1 MTKEDKQ
8 LYYNMTKEDKQLLL
22 KDLSA
27 RLTYNVKCLY
37 ERILPIGYEISN
49 PYVIGTL
56 NSIDYTTTYVKID
69 GTLFGCSDFKPYL
82 RPLCSMTSEEKEEL
96 KTLKFIY
103 SDGHI
108 TNESI
113 EFDEEHNI
121 LVDEVHCSSVIDW
134 LNAHH
139 FDYRGLIEKGLAIKA
154 GDDIYN

>member
-1 MTKEDKQ
+1 MTQE
-8 LYYNMTKEDKQLLL
+8 EKQLLL
-22 KDLSA
+22 IDLCSRLPYKVMGHATWTYLETDREVKYAEKD
-27 RLTYNVKCLY
+27 RPIEVNDLY
-37 ERILPIGYEISN
+37 AIW
-49 PYVIGTL
+49 
-56 NSIDYTTTYVKID
+56 
-69 GTLFGCSDFKPYL
+69 DFKPYL

-139 FDYRGLIEKGLAIKA
+139 FDYRNLIKMGLALDAPQKM
-154 GDDIYN
+154 YEH